1 MTCDTNIPINK
12 RMDLASDQVELKK
25 KKAIFVYILNPIGQ
39 YAICMTGRRGFD
51 IL

>member
-25 KKAIFVYILNPIGQ
+25 KKSH
-39 YAICMTGRRGFD
+39 ICIHFEPDWPVRDLYDG
-51 IL
+51 